1 MLPFQ
6 YFFNPFISLHRHSTT
21 MLQNVFISSL
31 YFKSLL
37 TGPKSILLLPP
48 PTQSIFEIAVSVIFL
63 IPTQHRT
70 LLGYYVSV
78 LCLEKKNQ
86 QEL

>member
-21 MLQNVFISSL
+21 VLQTDFISSL

-48 PTQSIFEIAVSVIFL
+48 SHPIRL
-63 IPTQHRT
+63 
-70 LLGYYVSV
+70 
-78 LCLEKKNQ
+78 
-86 QEL
+86 

>member
-6 YFFNPFISLHRHSTT
+6 YFFNPFISLHHHSTT
-21 MLQNVFISSL
+21 MLQADFISSL

-48 PTQSIFEIAVSVIFL
+48 SHPIHL
-63 IPTQHRT
+63 
-70 LLGYYVSV
+70 
-78 LCLEKKNQ
+78 
-86 QEL
+86 